1 MIFPINHAM
10 ETYSE
15 VIYLWS
21 REDDNCVGLQK
32 HTSEFVVLIY
42 GFPNVTAATQREYHN
57 NHNISKGYSKTST
70 KRLSIFNPH
79 TKEEITHENILL
91 IPCAIDQLSPWSRR
105 LY

>member
-1 MIFPINHAM
+1 MIFPIKHAM

-15 VIYLWS
+15 VIPFWS
-21 REDDNCVGLQK
+21 KEDDNCVGLKK

-42 GFPNVTAATQREYHN
+42 GFPNVTTTIQREYHN
-57 NHNISKGYSKTST
+57 HHNISKGYSKTST

-79 TKEEITHENILL
+79 TQEEITHENILL
-91 IPCAIDQLSPWSRR
+91 IYVHRPLSPWSRR